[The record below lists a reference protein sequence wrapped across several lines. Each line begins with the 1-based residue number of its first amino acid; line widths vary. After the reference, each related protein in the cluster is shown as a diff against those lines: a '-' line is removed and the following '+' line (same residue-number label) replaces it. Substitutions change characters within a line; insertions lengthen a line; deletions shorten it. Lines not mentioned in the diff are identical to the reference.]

1 MGAGVLAGSG
11 IGILIGGILE
21 NTALG
26 IGIGLGLGVALG
38 AALVSLAR
46 RR

>member
-1 MGAGVLAGSG
+1 MVAGVLAGSG
-11 IGILIGGILE
+11 IGILMGGILE
-21 NTALG
+21 STALG
-26 IGIGLGLGVALG
+26 IGIGIGLGVALG